1 MNKLIISAIAIVAI
15 TASGAA
21 MAENTNAKIR
31 KVDTENNEL
40 TLKNG
45 FRFQYGDDI
54 NEAELTEG
62 AFAKVTYKKNK
73 DGQLVATKVVV
84 KKAGD

>member
-1 MNKLIISAIAIVAI
+1 MNKLIISAIAVVAI

-21 MAENTNAKIR
+21 LAENTNAKIR
-31 KVDTENNEL
+31 KVDTEHNEL

-45 FRFQYGDDI
+45 FKFIYGDEI